1 MSGAPTPFPDASSST
16 PPAIP
21 SVPPNPAV
29 PHDLARAIRP
39 APPLPAAWPRP
50 GGRVRTAVVTST
62 PSDSHT
68 WGLVVLQ
75 CVLEE
80 AGYAVRNL
88 GACTP
93 VARVLDECRAAR
105 PDLLAVS
112 TVNGHGRVEGAELVT
127 ALRGDPDLAGL
138 PAVIGGMLTTG
149 RSDPGEVR
157 AELTA
162 LGYTGV
168 YVGGSALA
176 EFRSFL
182 ALPEPARTPADAHV
196 R

>member
-1 MSGAPTPFPDASSST
+1 M
-16 PPAIP
+16 
-21 SVPPNPAV
+21 
-29 PHDLARAIRP
+29 
-39 APPLPAAWPRP
+39 
-50 GGRVRTAVVTST
+50 RTAVVTST

-93 VARVLDECRAAR
+93 VARVLDECRAVR

-112 TVNGHGRVEGAELVT
+112 TVNGHGRVEGAELIT

-138 PAVIGGMLTTG
+138 PAVIGGCSRPAAPT
-149 RSDPGEVR
+149 
-157 AELTA
+157 
-162 LGYTGV
+162 
-168 YVGGSALA
+168 
-176 EFRSFL
+176 
-182 ALPEPARTPADAHV
+182 PARSG
-196 R
+196 RN